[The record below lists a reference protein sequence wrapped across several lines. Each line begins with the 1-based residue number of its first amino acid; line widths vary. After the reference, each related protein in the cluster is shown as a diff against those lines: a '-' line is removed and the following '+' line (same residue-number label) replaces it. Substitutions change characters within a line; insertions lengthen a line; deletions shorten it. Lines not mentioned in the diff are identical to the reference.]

1 MDPVRAAAILINEL
15 EDREIFKVGN
25 AETAIL
31 SGLEFL
37 RRNNIPMPD
46 TSRSVLLETLH
57 ASKLICS
64 DGTPKRSRI
73 YRALRKLEF

>member
-37 RRNNIPMPD
+37 EDPN
-46 TSRSVLLETLH
+46 RSLLNY
-57 ASKLICS
+57 
-64 DGTPKRSRI
+64 D
-73 YRALRKLEF
+73 